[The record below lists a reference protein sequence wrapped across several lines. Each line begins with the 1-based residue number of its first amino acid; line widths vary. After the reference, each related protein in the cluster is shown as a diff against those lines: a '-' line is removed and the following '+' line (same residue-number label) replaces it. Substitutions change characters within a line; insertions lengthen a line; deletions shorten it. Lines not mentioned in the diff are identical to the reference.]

1 VALNTEKKYDLL
13 IVESP
18 TKAKTIKKYLGAGF
32 QVIASNGHIKDL
44 PKSKLGVDV
53 EDNFSLD
60 IVPITSKKDKIQKI
74 KEMAKGA
81 KRILLAP
88 DMDREG
94 EAIAFHLAEEL
105 GNKIPMERVV
115 FNAVTKNAILQAIEN
130 PRGLNH
136 SMYDSQKTRRVL
148 DRLVGY
154 KISPILW
161 EKVQRGISAGRV
173 QSVAL
178 RLLVEREMEIKA
190 FISQQWFS
198 IEGFLSKEG
207 VPFKIKYFGDSPTSK
222 KELTEEKEAKSI
234 QESTQKNPFK
244 VLSVVTK
251 ERKQYPSPPFT
262 TSRLQQE
269 ASYKLGFS
277 ASKTMMVAQKLYE
290 GIEVENLGPQGLI
303 TYMRTDSVRIGPEAL
318 DQVRSHIVQRY
329 GRDFL
334 PETPV
339 FYKKKSQAKVQDAH
353 EAIRPTNLEFSPERL
368 KKDLSS
374 DEWRLY
380 ELIWNKFVSSQMSP
394 AQLDQTSIVIQNGP
408 HYFKTG
414 GHVVKFLGFRA
425 AYEDHKAE
433 KDKTLKDDG
442 AIEDQ
447 ESSIPVLQEGETP
460 LLQKPLEVIE
470 HWTQPPPRFQDA
482 SLVKI
487 LEEKGI
493 GRPSTYAAI
502 ISNLVE
508 RSYVDKVENKLIPT
522 ELGKV
527 VCNLLLEN
535 FPDVMNVDFTAKIEE
550 TLDKIEEGEANWKEV
565 LKDFWSSFSLSL
577 DKAKLEMKNLKKQQI
592 PTGISCQ
599 KCSEGEYH
607 IRWGKNGQFL
617 ACSQYPECNSTQ
629 DFKQT
634 SEGKIQIIERK
645 FIEGKQCPLCQSRM
659 ILKEGKYGRFL
670 ACENYP
676 SCKGTSPVTVD
687 VTCPKCKVGVFAE
700 KKSRY
705 GKLFFGCTQYPECSN
720 ALWFRPNKTSCPAC
734 GYALMMEKVSK
745 KTGNYLECP
754 ECKHKHH
761 PLK

>member
-1 VALNTEKKYDLL
+1 MALNTEKKYDLL